1 MIQGQAFNTLTYA
14 RCTFVHYRSEQNV
27 MDVTVKIWE
36 APHNQ
41 ILDKERNLQD
51 SRNIGIKIVK
61 LQELQELQVIW
72 GRKRPRMFKE
82 KANVQEKYS
91 NMDSSL

>member
-1 MIQGQAFNTLTYA
+1 
-14 RCTFVHYRSEQNV
+14 

-36 APHNQ
+36 TTHNQ

-82 KANVQEKYS
+82 KAKVQEKYS